1 MSSSTRTPLDRN
13 LSAINFDLRRIAG
26 RVEEQIEGAVRALQ
40 ERNPTLARRVVELD
54 QPINALRYK
63 VEELCQLTIATQQP
77 AAHDLRHIVAA
88 VHIAGEL
95 ERMAD
100 HAAGIAN
107 IALRLGDQP
116 ALQTLV
122 DIPRMKEVACKML
135 RQGFAA
141 FVEHDAEQA
150 RRVMAQDDALDAM
163 YVQSLRVLLT
173 YMMQDPAATPDA
185 TYLLWAA
192 HNLERIGDRAVNIC
206 ERVIFAE
213 EGVLGDEGFL
223 KPSANP
229 VPGE

>member
-1 MSSSTRTPLDRN
+1 MPHSTRTTLDRN
-13 LSAINFDLRRIAG
+13 ISAIIFELRRIAG

-40 ERNPTLARRVVELD
+40 ERNVLLAHRVVELD

-77 AAHDLRHIVAA
+77 TAHDLRLIIAA
-88 VHIAGEL
+88 IHVAGEL

-122 DIPRMKEVACKML
+122 DIPRMKANACDML

-141 FVEHDAEQA
+141 FVEGNVALAH
-150 RRVMAQDDALDAM
+150 RIMAQDDALDAM

-173 YMMQDPAATPDA
+173 YMMQDPAAVPDA
-185 TYLLWAA
+185 TYLLWVA
-192 HNLERIGDRAVNIC
+192 HNLERIGDRAVNLC
-206 ERVIFAE
+206 ERAIFAVEGLLGNQVPQE
-213 EGVLGDEGFL
+213 EPTDRVTG
-223 KPSANP
+223 A
-229 VPGE
+229 

>member
-1 MSSSTRTPLDRN
+1 MPPSNRSRLDHS
-13 LSAINFDLRRIAG
+13 LSAIDFDLRRIAG
-26 RVEEQIEGAVRALQ
+26 RVEEQIEGATRALQ
-40 ERNPTLARRVVELD
+40 ERNPALAHRVVELD

-63 VEELCQLTIATQQP
+63 VEALCQAAIARHQP
-77 AAHDLRHIVAA
+77 TARDLRRIMAA
-88 VHIAGEL
+88 IHIAGEL

-107 IALRLGDQP
+107 IALRTSDHP

-122 DIPRMKEVACKML
+122 DVPRMKEIACDML

-141 FVEHDAEQA
+141 FIRRDPALA

-163 YVQSLRVLLT
+163 YVQSLRVFLT
-173 YMMQDPAATPDA
+173 YMMQDPTVTPDA

-206 ERVIFAE
+206 ERAIFAE
-213 EGVLGDEGFL
+213 EGMIGEDLSRS
-223 KPSANP
+223 PSVNST
-229 VPGE
+229 PGQ